1 MKKPLISVI
10 LPIYNVE
17 MYIEECLNSLVNQ
30 TIGVENLEVIMVN
43 DCSTDNTGKFLDQ
56 YAENYNN
63 FKAIHLEKIVAH
75 LVNQEILVLIL
86 RKENI

>member
-17 MYIEECLNSLVNQ
+17 MYIEECLNSLINQ

-43 DCSTDNTGKFLDQ
+43 DCSTDSTKSIMDK
-56 YAENYNN
+56 YSEIYSN
-63 FKAIHLEKIVAH
+63 FISIHLEKIQVR
-75 LVNQEILVLIL
+75 LL
-86 RKENI
+86 RLKI